1 MFLDLLEKWRIMK
14 IVIYVLTNFEHYST
28 NVPYGM
34 YLFLTNFFAT
44 TYKLPSYRVYIGLS
58 KP

>member
-1 MFLDLLEKWRIMK
+1 MYLLILS
-14 IVIYVLTNFEHYST
+14 ITYST

-44 TYKLPSYRVYIGLS
+44 TSKLPSYRVYIGLS